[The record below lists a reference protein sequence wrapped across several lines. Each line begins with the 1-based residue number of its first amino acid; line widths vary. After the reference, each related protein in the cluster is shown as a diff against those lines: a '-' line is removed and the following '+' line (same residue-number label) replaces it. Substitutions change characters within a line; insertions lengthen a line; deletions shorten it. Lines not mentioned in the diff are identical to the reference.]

1 MVAPYNRLKTMEM
14 NEMEK
19 ENEKVVDDM
28 MLHPMYDDDESWK
41 LAFYHDPEGYIRRER
56 MLKEM
61 NEMKIMEYKYPND
74 CPNLN
79 AFMIYA
85 DGSHMNEMDCSC
97 DSCEEVLAGMEVVA

>member
-28 MLHPMYDDDESWK
+28 MSHPLMMMMSR
-41 LAFYHDPEGYIRRER
+41 IRRER

-61 NEMKIMEYKYPND
+61 NEMKIMEYKHPKD

-85 DGSHMNEMDCSC
+85 DGSHMNEMDCFC
-97 DSCEEVLAGMEVVA
+97 ESCEEVLAGMEAIA